1 MSVVIAAA
9 VRTPIGAFQGA
20 FSGLK
25 ASQLGAAAVKEALA
39 RAGVS
44 ADGVDQVFMGNVLQA
59 GQGQAPAR
67 QAALFAG
74 LNQRTQSVT
83 LNKMCGSGLEAI
95 IQASRALQLGDAE
108 VVVAGGMESMT
119 NAPYLV
125 PGARGGLRLGEA
137 KLVDS
142 MIVDGLWDVYND
154 KHMGSCAELCATK
167 YSFSREAQDEYA
179 ERSYRRAQAAMQ
191 DGTFAAEI
199 VPVEVPGRRGQVT
212 VVEQDEGPSQV
223 DFEKMRTLR
232 PAFEKDGS
240 VTAANASTI
249 NDGAA
254 ALVVTTEETAKQRG
268 LPVVARVLG
277 YAGSAAAPE
286 WFTTAPVAAMQ
297 ALYTRLGWQ
306 PSDVDVY
313 EINEA
318 FSVVPMAAMQEF
330 GLDEAK
336 VNVLGGAVALGHPIG
351 ASGARIIVTLLSAL
365 REQGGKRGMAS
376 ICIGGGEALA
386 LGLELA

>member
-1 MSVVIAAA
+1 MPVVIAAA

>member
-1 MSVVIAAA
+1 MSVVIASA

-20 FSGLK
+20 FASLK
-25 ASQLGAAAVKEALA
+25 ASQLGAAAVTEALS
-39 RAGVS
+39 RAELSV
-44 ADGVDQVFMGNVLQA
+44 DGVDQVFMGNVLQA

-67 QAALFAG
+67 QAAIFAG
-74 LNQRTQSVT
+74 LADRTQSVT

-95 IQASRALQLGDAE
+95 IQAARALRLGDAE

-119 NAPYLV
+119 NAPYLL
-125 PGARGGLRLGEA
+125 PGARGGLRLGDG
-137 KLVDS
+137 KLIDS
-142 MIVDGLWDVYND
+142 MVFDGLWDVYND

-167 YSFSREAQDEYA
+167 YAFSREAQDDYA
-179 ERSYRRAQAAMQ
+179 ERSYRRAQTAMQ
-191 DGTFAAEI
+191 DGTFADEI
-199 VPVEVPGRRGQVT
+199 VAVEVPGRRGQVT
-212 VVEQDEGPSQV
+212 MVEQDEGPSQV

-232 PAFEKDGS
+232 PAFEKEGS

-254 ALVVTTEETAKQRG
+254 ALVVTTEEVAARRG
-268 LPVVARVLG
+268 MPVLARVAG

-297 ALYTRLGWQ
+297 ALYGKLGWQ
-306 PSDVDVY
+306 PGSVDVY

-318 FSVVPMAAMQEF
+318 FSVVPMAAIEEF
-330 GLDEAK
+330 GLDPEK
-336 VNVLGGAVALGHPIG
+336 VNVHGGAVALGHPIG
-351 ASGARIIVTLLSAL
+351 ASGARIVVTLLNAL
-365 REQGGKRGMAS
+365 RRRGGTRGMAS

-386 LGLELA
+386 LGVELV

>member
-179 ERSYRRAQAAMQ
+179 ERSYRRAQVAMQ

-365 REQGGKRGMAS
+365 RKQGGKRGMAS

>member
-1 MSVVIAAA
+1 MSVVIASA

-20 FSGLK
+20 FSPLK
-25 ASQLGAAAVKEALA
+25 ASQLGAAAVKEALS
-39 RAGVS
+39 RAGAS
-44 ADGVDQVFMGNVLQA
+44 AGDVDQIFMGNVLQA

-74 LNQRTQSVT
+74 LSDRTQSVT

-95 IQASRALQLGDAE
+95 IQASRALRLGDAE

-119 NAPYLV
+119 TAPYLV
-125 PGARGGLRLGEA
+125 PGARGGMRLGDG

-142 MIVDGLWDVYND
+142 MILDGLWDVYND
-154 KHMGSCAELCATK
+154 KHMGSCAELCASK

-212 VVEQDEGPSQV
+212 VVEHDEGPSQV
-223 DFEKMRTLR
+223 DFDKMRTLR
-232 PAFEKDGS
+232 PAFEKEGS
-240 VTAANASTI
+240 VTAANASTL

-254 ALVVTTEETAKQRG
+254 ALVVTTEEVAAARG
-268 LPVVARVLG
+268 MPVVARVLG
-277 YAGSAAAPE
+277 YAGSAAQPE

-297 ALYTRLGWQ
+297 ALYAKLGWQ
-306 PSDVDVY
+306 PTDVDVY

-318 FSVVPMAAMQEF
+318 FSVVPMAAIAEF
-330 GLDEAK
+330 GLDTAN

-351 ASGARIIVTLLSAL
+351 ASGARIVVTLINAL
-365 REQGGKRGMAS
+365 RKQGGKRGMAS

-386 LGLELA
+386 LGLELV

>member
-1 MSVVIAAA
+1 MSVVIASA

-20 FSGLK
+20 FSTVQ
-25 ASQLGAAAVKEALA
+25 ASKLGAAAVKEAVA
-39 RAGVS
+39 RAGVEP
-44 ADGVDQVFMGNVLQA
+44 ADVDYVFMGNVLQA
-59 GQGQAPAR
+59 GQGQAPGR

-74 LNQRTQSVT
+74 LGDDTQSVT

-95 IQASRALQLGDAE
+95 IQGSRMLKLGEAE

-125 PGARGGLRLGEA
+125 PGARGGLRLGDS

-142 MIVDGLWDVYND
+142 MILDGLWDVYND
-154 KHMGSCAELCATK
+154 KHMGSCAELCASK
-167 YSFSREAQDEYA
+167 YQFSREAQDEYA

-191 DGTFAAEI
+191 DGTFAGEI
-199 VPVEVPGRRGQVT
+199 VPVEVEGRRGKVT
-212 VVEQDEGPSQV
+212 LVEEDEGPSQV

-232 PAFEKDGS
+232 PAFEAEGS

-254 ALVVTTEETAKQRG
+254 ALVLTTEEVAARRG
-268 LPVVARVLG
+268 MTVVARVSG
-277 YAGSAAAPE
+277 YAGSAAEPE
-286 WFTTAPVAAMQ
+286 WFTTAPVAAMRR
-297 ALYTRLGWQ
+297 LYDQLGWQ
-306 PSDVDVY
+306 PGEVDAY

-330 GLDEAK
+330 GLEAEK

-351 ASGARIIVTLLSAL
+351 ASGARIVVTLLSAL
-365 REQGGKRGMAS
+365 KKVGGKRGMAS

-386 LGLELA
+386 LGIELV